1 MASKSSAQQPVSSR
15 SAARVSATKA
25 RLGPVDVLVLSAWC
39 GVAAGLLE
47 VAALVAS
54 KSLDPQVRL
63 YTMSRHFLW
72 LVPLSDFLLFVI
84 AGLLLTAAT
93 RCWLRSG
100 SWLSAHILCGLTVLP
115 AFMVLGPQVFIEAW
129 FILGL
134 GFASLLVPTLEQH
147 AYRVRLWQLR
157 TLPFLLGLVFIL
169 ACFVFVPDW
178 IKQRRERARPMPS
191 VEAPSVLLIVLDT
204 VRADHMSL
212 YGYPRPT
219 TPFLERLA
227 KKGVR
232 FDGARST
239 APWTLPSHA
248 SIFTG
253 RLPHELDVKWL
264 APLGRNVL
272 TLAEYLGSVGYAT
285 AGFVANTLYCSYA
298 TGLNRGFTHYED
310 YDLEPLGALR
320 MARLVDLTLKTIAT
334 IGQKLVESAA
344 AFPFRDVL
352 FDTVRRLT
360 VADKKDAGLVNREF
374 LDWLSSRTEPE
385 RPFFAFL
392 NYFDTHTRYLL
403 PPGSVYRFGRE
414 PRTRAEIR
422 LFERWP
428 EIDKPKLPHSYRNL
442 IVDCYDS
449 CLAYLD
455 ERLGELFQEL
465 QSRGVLDRTL
475 VIVTAD
481 HGEGLG
487 EHELYDHGES
497 LYRTEL
503 GVPLLIVMPTN
514 KQHKGIVREMVS
526 LRNLAATVTDLVGL
540 ESASVFPGES
550 LAKYW
555 QPPFLGAVNGG
566 GQEIVS
572 ELASPNP
579 VDANQGRSPV
589 RRGPLVSLADGDFVY
604 IRNEGDGSEELF
616 EERDDPRELS
626 NRAHV
631 DVMQPLVQRFR
642 ARLEQIKGDSSKVA
656 K

>member
-1 MASKSSAQQPVSSR
+1 MARKSSAEQHVSSR
-15 SAARVSATKA
+15 SAARAPATKA

-47 VAALVAS
+47 VAARVAS
-54 KSLDPQVRL
+54 KSLDPRFRL
-63 YTMSRHFLW
+63 YTMSRHFVW
-72 LVPLSDFLLFVI
+72 LVPLSDLLLFFI

-93 RCWLRSG
+93 KCWSRRG
-100 SWLSAHILCGLTVLP
+100 SWLSARILCGFTVLP
-115 AFMVLGPQVFIEAW
+115 TFMVLGPQIVTEAW
-129 FILGL
+129 LILCL
-134 GFASLLVPTLEQH
+134 GFASLLVPTLERH
-147 AYRVRLWQLR
+147 AYRARLWQLR
-157 TLPFLLGLVFIL
+157 TLPLLMGLVFIL
-169 ACFVFVPDW
+169 ACFVFVPDRL
-178 IKQRRERARPMPS
+178 KQHSERARPMPS
-191 VEAPSVLLIVLDT
+191 AEAPNVLLIVLDT

-232 FDGARST
+232 FDDARST

-253 RLPHELDVKWL
+253 RLPHDLDVKWL

-272 TLAEYLGSVGYAT
+272 TLAEYLGSDGYAT
-285 AGFVANTLYCSYA
+285 AGFVANTFYCSYA

-310 YDLEPLGALR
+310 YDLERLGALR
-320 MARLVDLTLKTIAT
+320 MARLVDLTLKTIAGT
-334 IGQKLVESAA
+334 GQKLVESAE

-352 FDTVRRLT
+352 VDTVRRLT
-360 VADKKDAGLVNREF
+360 VADKKHAGLVNREF
-374 LDWLSSRTEPE
+374 LDWLSLRTEPQ

-403 PPGSVYRFGRE
+403 PPGSVYRFGQE
-414 PRTRAEIR
+414 PRTRAEIQ

-428 EIDKPKLPHSYRNL
+428 EIDKPKLPQSYRNV

-449 CLAYLD
+449 CLTYLD

-503 GVPLLIVMPTN
+503 GVPLLIVMPAN
-514 KQHKGIVREMVS
+514 KQHQGIVREAVS
-526 LRNLAATVTDLVGL
+526 LRNLAATVTDLVGPG
-540 ESASVFPGES
+540 SASVFPGES

-555 QPPFLGAVNGG
+555 QTPFPGAANVG

-572 ELASPNP
+572 ELSSPNP
-579 VDANQGRSPV
+579 VDANQGRSPA
-589 RRGPLVSLADGDFVY
+589 RRGPLVSLASGDFVY

-616 EERDDPRELS
+616 DEHLDPRELT
-626 NRAHV
+626 NRALT
-631 DVMQPLVQRFR
+631 DAMQPLLQRFR
-642 ARLEQIKGDSSKVA
+642 AGLEQTRPKSATVA
-656 K
+656 E